1 VSYVFGPVPSQRL
14 GRSLGID
21 PVPLKTCN
29 FSCVYCQLGRT
40 QPLVN
45 QRREY
50 TPTREVLR
58 QVENALERL
67 GPGGVDWLTF
77 VGSGEP
83 TLHCGLG
90 WLIRR
95 VKALSPLPVA
105 VITNGSLLHIPAV
118 RHAVQAADAVL
129 PSLDAGSPG
138 LFRRIA
144 RSHLACTFDR
154 LKDGLIAFR
163 QGYTGKLWLE
173 VMLVG
178 GVNDSEPALD
188 DIASAASLIEPDEI
202 HIGVPT
208 RPPAET
214 WVRSPDKQALMRA
227 GTILG
232 RVARV
237 VYPTGGESLAGVETD
252 DPDALIDIITR
263 HPMRLD
269 ELVRCFP
276 TWPPGQVRAVLTDLQ
291 SAGEAQTVER
301 HGLRFWAASAAHYP
315 GESRDTWSSAPR

>member
-1 VSYVFGPVPSQRL
+1 MSYVFGPVPSQRL

-29 FSCVYCQLGRT
+29 FSCLYCQLGRT

-45 QRREY
+45 LRREY
-50 TPTREVLR
+50 TPPREVLR
-58 QVENALERL
+58 QVEYALERL
-67 GPGGVDWLTF
+67 GSDGVDWLTF

-83 TLHCGLG
+83 TLHCDLG

-105 VITNGSLLHIPAV
+105 VITNGTLLYIPAV
-118 RHAVQAADAVL
+118 RHAVQTADAVL

-144 RSHLACTFDR
+144 RPHPTCTFDR
-154 LKDGLIAFR
+154 LTDGLITFR
-163 QGYTGKLWLE
+163 REYTGKLWLE

-178 GVNDSEPALD
+178 RVNDSESALN
-188 DIASAASLIEPDEI
+188 DIASAARLIEPDEI
-202 HIGVPT
+202 RIGVPT

-214 WVRSPDKQALMRA
+214 WVCRPDEEALMRA
-227 GTILG
+227 ATILG
-232 RVARV
+232 RVTRV
-237 VYPTGGESLAGVETD
+237 VYPSGGELSAGVETD

-263 HPMRLD
+263 HPMRED
-269 ELVRCFP
+269 ELERCFP
-276 TWPPGQVRAVLTDLQ
+276 TWPPGGVRAVLTDLK
-291 SAGEAQTVER
+291 SAGEAQMVER
-301 HGLRFWAASAAHYP
+301 HGLRFWAAKAAQYP
-315 GESRDTWSSAPR
+315 DQDECTSSSASC